1 MYKAAT
7 PQDKDQLQPQ
17 QQNKQAPAK
26 HSAQPSSPVK
36 LQDPSRTPSPIFQL
50 HVTAGPAVPANKH
63 KATQSAAWHAASS
76 SPQPADGTGQKPS
89 TEAGGANRLAAESG
103 GSLAQQ
109 PAAPQAA
116 AAGAGRQQQAQAEGA
131 DVAALEAQARAE
143 AEAQAARL
151 MPPPQ
156 GRSPRAAAAAAAA
169 RTTSGTASVQ
179 PTVSHSTGS
188 GSLGGQAE
196 AQLWG
201 SSSLGG
207 QAGGPLTGS
216 GALSSQ
222 GSLLPSISMDAF
234 IRDMLL
240 QGVATDAAAAAEAS
254 RALSRDVGPE
264 GAGAELGRSQAA
276 AGAAS
281 DSLGIT
287 AAVAGNPWPAGAAYC
302 ALLAG
307 AEAASGSPAKAR
319 SPVKGGT
326 IETVFSDI
334 MAKAE
339 AERALSREGG
349 SGSSLQPEGSS
360 LSALLASTGLLTGS
374 SQSLGEDFGSLLR
387 ESSVDKFMAELG
399 GSPHAAAQL
408 QALAASPNAQ
418 AALQALNLWAG
429 AAGESQTAPATSQS
443 VAWESAGGG
452 GRKRKSMED
461 VGGETGEAV
470 QGLPDEQL
478 AAASTSGPQYAASSE
493 WQQVATEHQQL
504 SAQHQTLVTRAEM
517 LKHAVSQAEMDNNS
531 LKRLLRCLHPSPQL
545 AASQPELMQMMDGE
559 TPLVKRPKLT
569 EALLKKPP
577 FRFLHDVVSEV
588 QRNTGFALG
597 LFGGPETDAKAIADR
612 DAKMMYLQK
621 IFDTVGLVTGQAV
634 AANPAKVVAGLE
646 PEATNAFLQLL
657 GQATSISDG
666 ASAVQGLQSQLHW
679 NGSRGSAVPTATALP
694 AEAPSPVQ
702 LPIGL
707 EARPI
712 TRQSGIQIWLAQLM
726 LVLPRAAGRTAS
738 TAVGGRPGTGFQR
751 PPSAAMRP
759 PSASMKRGTPGIRSA
774 EVAPGARPAS
784 AGRRPGTAS
793 TPSGVPAAVIMQ
805 EQAEADD
812 DDLIVATEGTITAAA
827 GPRGRGGA
835 PGQQGALVRNILE
848 VEHALQSTNPLGTCV
863 EYLQEDLESMAA
875 EQRFWQAEYQT
886 YQAKLVEAQHI
897 QGGSTTFDAQ
907 LEDLD
912 TQIAAVC
919 ERIPHLKGQLL
930 QNDAN
935 IKSLL
940 QLAVSGA
947 G

>member
-1 MYKAAT
+1 MQHPLGFGTSSTAPMYKAAT

-276 AGAAS
+276 AGA
-281 DSLGIT
+281 
-287 AAVAGNPWPAGAAYC
+287 
-302 ALLAG
+302 
-307 AEAASGSPAKAR
+307 EAASGSPAKAR

-418 AALQALNLWAG
+418 AALQALNVWAG

-545 AASQPELMQMMDGE
+545 AASQPELMQMMDAFTGRTLTQPAATQQPQQQQHSSLLDLASFRQPQHPATST
-559 TPLVKRPKLT
+559 TPLAAAQTAAQPTAGRPQGSSLASLAPSRPPQASS
-569 EALLKKPP
+569 ALPATSGGAPSLVQ
-577 FRFLHDVVSEV
+577 VVPSQSPAV
-588 QRNTGFALG
+588 TCGGKQAALARRQAQG
-597 LFGGPETDAKAIADR
+597 LS
-612 DAKMMYLQK
+612 
-621 IFDTVGLVTGQAV
+621 
-634 AANPAKVVAGLE
+634 PAKVWGGASTGQQSGVSPQNQIA
-646 PEATNAFLQLL
+646 Q
-657 GQATSISDG
+657 QATAPSSSQRVSIFLSG
-666 ASAVQGLQSQLHW
+666 SPPGLQQ
-679 NGSRGSAVPTATALP
+679 
-694 AEAPSPVQ
+694 Q
-702 LPIGL
+702 Q
-707 EARPI
+707 
-712 TRQSGIQIWLAQLM
+712 QS
-726 LVLPRAAGRTAS
+726 
-738 TAVGGRPGTGFQR
+738 
-751 PPSAAMRP
+751 
-759 PSASMKRGTPGIRSA
+759 
-774 EVAPGARPAS
+774 
-784 AGRRPGTAS
+784 
-793 TPSGVPAAVIMQ
+793 
-805 EQAEADD
+805 
-812 DDLIVATEGTITAAA
+812 
-827 GPRGRGGA
+827 
-835 PGQQGALVRNILE
+835 
-848 VEHALQSTNPLGTCV
+848 
-863 EYLQEDLESMAA
+863 
-875 EQRFWQAEYQT
+875 
-886 YQAKLVEAQHI
+886 
-897 QGGSTTFDAQ
+897 
-907 LEDLD
+907 
-912 TQIAAVC
+912 
-919 ERIPHLKGQLL
+919 
-930 QNDAN
+930 
-935 IKSLL
+935 
-940 QLAVSGA
+940 
-947 G
+947 